1 VPQPPEESAPPSIL
15 ITGMMVAGERR
26 AVSAVG
32 AASIALPDLA
42 PGANQLQIEFAS
54 LRFGLGDRLR
64 YQYRLEG
71 SDDDWSPPT
80 ERRGVTYASLSAGR
94 YRFLVRA
101 INADGVASPQPAV
114 IAFTVLP
121 PIWLRWWFLSLAL
134 LTAAAAAFALHRY
147 RLARVVELE
156 RVRMRIAT
164 DLHDDVGANLTR
176 IAILSEVARQ
186 QPRAEAPELDAPLSS
201 IADIARESVA
211 TMSDIV
217 WAITPERDTL
227 PDLVRRMRDHAEE
240 VFESRDIR
248 LRLDLPDL
256 AHPVK
261 LGVDVRRDLY
271 NAARHSGCSTVAIVL
286 RTSGSGLSLEVTDD
300 GVGFEVAA
308 GTDGNGLG
316 SMRTRA
322 GRLGG
327 SLDVRSAPG
336 AGTTVCLR
344 IPLRESAMAA
354 IPTPMGR

>member
-1 VPQPPEESAPPSIL
+1 
-15 ITGMMVAGERR
+15 
-26 AVSAVG
+26 
-32 AASIALPDLA
+32 
-42 PGANQLQIEFAS
+42 
-54 LRFGLGDRLR
+54 
-64 YQYRLEG
+64 
-71 SDDDWSPPT
+71 
-80 ERRGVTYASLSAGR
+80 
-94 YRFLVRA
+94 
-101 INADGVASPQPAV
+101 
-114 IAFTVLP
+114 
-121 PIWLRWWFLSLAL
+121 
-134 LTAAAAAFALHRY
+134 
-147 RLARVVELE
+147 
-156 RVRMRIAT
+156 MRIAT

-271 NAARHSGCSTVAIVL
+271 LVFKEAVNNAARHSGCSTVAIVL